1 MRLAIGISLVILV
14 VSGCM
19 ITPRVEGDTI
29 EVDAP
34 SSVHR
39 AFLME
44 QSFFDRAYAD
54 VSGSREK
61 SAVRGGI
68 VPHHLLASH
77 LIAEFFSRLELSQDP
92 SVVVV
97 IGPNHREIGTD
108 GILISEAAWETPYG
122 RLQPYTEGISSLIQR
137 GVVQAD
143 ERVFVAEHSIS
154 AEVSFIKKSFPEAQV
169 LPIVLMSRA
178 TEADLVALASALH
191 EVLPKDALV
200 LASVDFAHY
209 VSSEEADTLDAKS
222 RETLVSF
229 DVEGLASMAVDS
241 PASIYVL
248 MRYLTARNAQ
258 KPVILENSDSAKVI
272 GDLTISEV
280 TSYFTMYFLN

>member
-1 MRLAIGISLVILV
+1 M
-14 VSGCM
+14 
-19 ITPRVEGDTI
+19 
-29 EVDAP
+29 
-34 SSVHR
+34 
-39 AFLME
+39 
-44 QSFFDRAYAD
+44 
-54 VSGSREK
+54 
-61 SAVRGGI
+61 
-68 VPHHLLASH
+68 
-77 LIAEFFSRLELSQDP
+77 
-92 SVVVV
+92 
-97 IGPNHREIGTD
+97 
-108 GILISEAAWETPYG
+108 
-122 RLQPYTEGISSLIQR
+122 
-137 GVVQAD
+137 
-143 ERVFVAEHSIS
+143 FVAEHSIS

-258 KPVILENSDSAKVI
+258 KPVILENSNSAKVI